1 MKVNIILV
9 ALIAAMF
16 FPFDTEATP
25 GKPAERQVIRTVE
38 KQIER
43 VREVKVSDEE
53 CKVERL
59 VSVEPSKPVRK
70 LIGKL
75 RLRKK

>member
-1 MKVNIILV
+1 MKINIVIA

-16 FPFDTEATP
+16 FPFDTDATL
-25 GKPAERQVIRTVE
+25 GKPTEPQSIRIIEKKIEQAEEVE
-38 KQIER
+38 VCEK
-43 VREVKVSDEE
+43 E
-53 CKVERL
+53 CNVERL
-59 VSVEPSKPVRK
+59 VIEKPNKPVRK

>member
-1 MKVNIILV
+1 MKVNVILV

-16 FPFDTEATP
+16 FPFDTEATS
-25 GKPAERQVIRTVE
+25 GKPAERQVIRTAE
-38 KQIER
+38 KHIER
-43 VREVKVSDEE
+43 VRELKVCDEE

-59 VSVEPSKPVRK
+59 VSEEPNKPVRK

>member
-1 MKVNIILV
+1 MKFNLVIIVMLA
-9 ALIAAMF
+9 ALF
-16 FPFDTEATP
+16 FPIDAQSDP
-25 GKPAERQVIRTVE
+25 GKIVTRQMT

-43 VREVKVSDEE
+43 VREVKVCEEE
-53 CKVERL
+53 CNVERL
-59 VSVEPSKPVRK
+59 VSEQPSKPVRK

>member
-1 MKVNIILV
+1 MKINIVLA

-16 FPFDTEATP
+16 FPFDSEATP
-25 GKPAERQVIRTVE
+25 GKPAERQVIRTAE
-38 KQIER
+38 KKIER
-43 VREVKVSDEE
+43 VREVNVCEEE

-59 VSVEPSKPVRK
+59 VSEAPNKPVRK

>member
-1 MKVNIILV
+1 MKINIVIA
-9 ALIAAMF
+9 ALLAAMF

-38 KQIER
+38 KEIER

-53 CKVERL
+53 CNVERL
-59 VSVEPSKPVRK
+59 VSEEPNKPVRK
-70 LIGKL
+70 LISKL

>member
-1 MKVNIILV
+1 MKFNLV
-9 ALIAAMF
+9 IAVMLAALV
-16 FPFDTEATP
+16 FPVGVQSDP
-25 GKPAERQVIRTVE
+25 GKTVTRQMT

-53 CKVERL
+53 CKIERL
-59 VSVEPSKPVRK
+59 VSEEPSKPVRK

>member
-1 MKVNIILV
+1 MKINIVLA

-16 FPFDTEATP
+16 FPFDSEATP
-25 GKPAERQVIRTVE
+25 GKPTERQVIRTAE

-43 VREVKVSDEE
+43 LRKVKVCDEE

-59 VSVEPSKPVRK
+59 VSKKPNKPVRK
-70 LIGKL
+70 VLSKL

>member
-1 MKVNIILV
+1 MKINMVLA

-16 FPFDTEATP
+16 FPFDSEATP
-25 GKPAERQVIRTVE
+25 RVPAERKVIRTVE
-38 KQIER
+38 KEIEQ
-43 VREVKVSDEE
+43 VREINVCDDE

-59 VSVEPSKPVRK
+59 IIEESKKPVRK
-70 LIGKL
+70 VLSKL

>member
-1 MKVNIILV
+1 MKFNLV
-9 ALIAAMF
+9 IAVMLAALV
-16 FPFDTEATP
+16 FPVGAQSDP
-25 GKPAERQVIRTVE
+25 GKTVTRQMT

-53 CKVERL
+53 CKLERL
-59 VSVEPSKPVRK
+59 VSEEPSKPVRK

>member
-1 MKVNIILV
+1 MKINIVLA

-16 FPFDTEATP
+16 FPFDSEATS
-25 GKPAERQVIRTVE
+25 GKPAERKVICTVE
-38 KQIER
+38 KEIER
-43 VREVKVSDEE
+43 VREVKVCNQE

-59 VSVEPSKPVRK
+59 VSEEPNKPVRK
-70 LIGKL
+70 VLSKL

>member
-1 MKVNIILV
+1 MKINIVLA

-16 FPFDTEATP
+16 FPFDSEATL

-38 KQIER
+38 KEIER
-43 VREVKVSDEE
+43 VREVKVCEEE

-59 VSVEPSKPVRK
+59 VSKEPSKPVRK